1 MTGTKAMPKATLETA
16 RALTHMLEAMIDE
29 HGVLLEAVLEH
40 RSALSRADREGVA
53 QAMRVQAEAIER
65 IREIDQGRRK
75 VFGQATTVQDIAS
88 AFPEQTRTEL
98 LDLGAKLRGCIE
110 KVRAEQAVV
119 EAASRALLGHMEGL
133 FRQVSARLSHAGT
146 YSRGGCI
153 ETGQQIV
160 SGIDLTR

>member
-1 MTGTKAMPKATLETA
+1 MKNASLESA
-16 RALTHMLEAMIDE
+16 RALTHTLETMIE
-29 HGVLLEAVLEH
+29 QHGVLLEAVLEH
-40 RSALSRADREGVA
+40 RAALSRADRDGVA
-53 QAMRVQAEAIER
+53 QAMRVQTEAIDR
-65 IREIDQGRRK
+65 IREIDRGRRK

-88 AFPEQTRTEL
+88 AFPEEIRTEL
-98 LDLGAKLRGCIE
+98 LDLGAKLRESIE

-119 EAASRALLGHMEGL
+119 QAASRALLGHMEGL

-146 YSRGGCI
+146 YGRGGCI